1 MRFVLLL
8 WLAWAPS
15 VLALSCAAGV
25 PVSEIALLAQNTA
38 PPSEGLRLPL
48 RIDPRLS
55 LEPPTGQA
63 TPSYLSGRQ
72 LQGQFDDTI
81 RLIGNAEVRQLGLSL
96 KADRIDLD
104 LVQNQL
110 SAAGGVQLFREG
122 EFYRGPRL
130 TLKLGTQ
137 QGQFQ
142 NVQYEFAA
150 MNARG
155 YAERVDFVKPKE
167 IALTEVSY
175 TTCPVNRPA
184 WEFRSRTMRVD
195 QIREIVDTESTFL
208 YWSDVPLLSLGD
220 FSFPT
225 SDRRKTGFL
234 SPSYGYTSRLG
245 LDLNTPFYWN
255 MAPNRDLTLYP
266 RLLGRRG
273 VMLGAEARYLTR
285 SDSGVLGLE
294 YLPDD
299 RVTELDRHL
308 VSLTH
313 NSMLT
318 PRVAM
323 SVRGSRVSDDDYF
336 ADFGGSLLAASQ
348 RVLPATV
355 SFSSGLGGW
364 SGSASVQ
371 RYQVLQDL
379 ASPIIA
385 PYSWMPRLLLNR
397 SERATNVAQGLPAVD
412 LQATVEATRFD
423 HPTLTRGSRFVTAAS
438 LSMPFDLGYFG
449 LTPKIGVHATYYS
462 HDQSGSLTDTRRK
475 YFQSAAISAANLGSF
490 ANNVDPTTESYS
502 RVLPTFS
509 LDTNT
514 VLERDARWGGREA
527 TQTIEPRLLYTYTPY
542 KDQSRLPVFD
552 SARPSVSLAQILSD
566 QTFTGQDRIADQNHI
581 TTAITSRMLDA
592 QTGQELARASVAQR
606 FYIDAQLVTLP
617 GEPVRTDQESDL
629 FAEGGFSFS
638 ESWRFDAIGQ
648 YAAQLGRWQASSANL
663 RYDPRPGYS
672 ASLAYRFTRKTL
684 DIIDLAFQL
693 PLSQNWYAVGRY
705 NYSLQKEPNLVT
717 GAQRG
722 LVESLAGLEYDG
734 GCWVARAVLQ
744 RFATGA
750 DQANNAV
757 FFQIELNGIA
767 RVGTDPLD
775 ALRRSIPNYRMINRL
790 SPMPAKFDNFQ

>member
-1 MRFVLLL
+1 
-8 WLAWAPS
+8 
-15 VLALSCAAGV
+15 
-25 PVSEIALLAQNTA
+25 
-38 PPSEGLRLPL
+38 
-48 RIDPRLS
+48 
-55 LEPPTGQA
+55 
-63 TPSYLSGRQ
+63 
-72 LQGQFDDTI
+72 
-81 RLIGNAEVRQLGLSL
+81 
-96 KADRIDLD
+96 
-104 LVQNQL
+104 
-110 SAAGGVQLFREG
+110 
-122 EFYRGPRL
+122 
-130 TLKLGTQ
+130 
-137 QGQFQ
+137 
-142 NVQYEFAA
+142 
-150 MNARG
+150 
-155 YAERVDFVKPKE
+155 
-167 IALTEVSY
+167 
-175 TTCPVNRPA
+175 
-184 WEFRSRTMRVD
+184 
-195 QIREIVDTESTFL
+195 
-208 YWSDVPLLSLGD
+208 
-220 FSFPT
+220 
-225 SDRRKTGFL
+225 
-234 SPSYGYTSRLG
+234 
-245 LDLNTPFYWN
+245 
-255 MAPNRDLTLYP
+255 
-266 RLLGRRG
+266 
-273 VMLGAEARYLTR
+273 
-285 SDSGVLGLE
+285 
-294 YLPDD
+294 
-299 RVTELDRHL
+299 
-308 VSLTH
+308 
-313 NSMLT
+313 
-318 PRVAM
+318 
-323 SVRGSRVSDDDYF
+323 
-336 ADFGGSLLAASQ
+336 
-348 RVLPATV
+348 
-355 SFSSGLGGW
+355 
-364 SGSASVQ
+364 
-371 RYQVLQDL
+371 
-379 ASPIIA
+379 
-385 PYSWMPRLLLNR
+385 
-397 SERATNVAQGLPAVD
+397 
-412 LQATVEATRFD
+412 
-423 HPTLTRGSRFVTAAS
+423 
-438 LSMPFDLGYFG
+438 MPFDLGYFG

-462 HDQSGSLTDTRRK
+462 HDQSGSLNDTRRK
-475 YFQSAAISAANLGSF
+475 YFQSAGISAANLGSF
-490 ANNVDPTTESYS
+490 ANNVDPATESYS

-514 VLERDARWGGREA
+514 VLERDARWGGRAA
-527 TQTIEPRLLYTYTPY
+527 TQTIEPRFLYTYTPY

-638 ESWRFDAIGQ
+638 EYWRFDAIGQ

-717 GAQRG
+717 GSQRG